1 MEMDSEIVNFDSDSD
16 NEYLDLPDTP
26 TSRMKTFR
34 PRINMG
40 LTDFEFRFR
49 LTSSQFEEVLSVI
62 KPIVE
67 YDSGRS
73 AAMSAHEQLLI
84 TLRFLAT
91 GAFYRLIGDSHGISK
106 SSVCRCVQRCV
117 TAINDSLFHSQ
128 VQFPEDPQ
136 IPTKFY
142 EMANM
147 PSVVGCLDGT
157 HVYIDAPC
165 LDEPQ
170 YINRHGT
177 HSINAMCVCGPDRR
191 FYYVSA
197 RWPGSV
203 NDARIL
209 RKSTLS
215 DKFET
220 GWRPFPNAVILGD
233 SAYPL
238 KEWLIPPIRHPMT
251 EAEERFNVAHK
262 RTRRVIENAFGVLK
276 QRFAC
281 LKHLRVQPEFA
292 CNIFK
297 ACCVLHNM
305 CAGELSDW
313 NASVSED
320 ENHQGEVQGEIQTT
334 GGVTRRERL
343 VNSFV

>member
-1 MEMDSEIVNFDSDSD
+1 MDFDSDDFDSDSD
-16 NEYLDLPDTP
+16 IEYLDLSDIR
-26 TSRMKTFR
+26 TSRKKTFR

-62 KPIVE
+62 KASVE
-67 YDSGRS
+67 YNSGRS
-73 AAMSAHEQLLI
+73 AALSAHEQLLI

-91 GAFYRLIGDSHGISK
+91 GAFYRLVGDSHGISK

-117 TAINDSLFHSQ
+117 TAINNCLFHSQ

-136 IPTKFY
+136 IPMKFF

-157 HVYIDAPC
+157 HVYIDAPFT
-165 LDEPQ
+165 DEPQ

-209 RKSTLS
+209 RKSTLCN
-215 DKFET
+215 KFEA
-220 GWRPFPNAVILGD
+220 GWRPYPNAIILGD

-238 KEWLIPPIRHPMT
+238 KEWLIPPLRHPLT

-262 RTRRVIENAFGVLK
+262 RTRRIIENAFGVLK

-305 CAGELSDW
+305 CTDELSDW
-313 NASVSED
+313 NESVSED
-320 ENHQGEVQGEIQTT
+320 ENHQDEIPEDSTAV
-334 GGVTRRERL
+334 GVTRRERL
-343 VNSFV
+343 VNSFVRV